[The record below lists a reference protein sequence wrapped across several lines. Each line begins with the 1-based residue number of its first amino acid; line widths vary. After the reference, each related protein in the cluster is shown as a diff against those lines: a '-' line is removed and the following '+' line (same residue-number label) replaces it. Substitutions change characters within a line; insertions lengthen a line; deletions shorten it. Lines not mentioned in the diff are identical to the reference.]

1 MSALYMISEEAYET
15 QPVEVHGM
23 APDALDRLVV
33 SFARIDGRCVPL
45 ALYAADTWRL
55 AGGTTN
61 RGQSHRTLHFRPL
74 PRQFLGIAKQM
85 AWRYLRRGRDGGK
98 RPATGTIVSWL
109 KNTTVFLTWINDR
122 GIARLMDVS
131 PLVCIQYV
139 EAQKSLLSR
148 FGKPLKSDVLALHFA
163 AVEAIYELSQKTDD
177 PMPLHP
183 WPDTSAYHLAG
194 GAGGGPYR
202 SKTLRIPDS
211 VYCALFQAAWDMVEK
226 GNHWLD
232 LRDGLDRI
240 DVEFGHLTKTPR
252 KTLKNRFLADS
263 GWHGGH
269 RALKKQLLD
278 LRTACYIV
286 VASLS
291 GCRNHELAYLQN
303 DPCYSTTDDDGTVF
317 WWMKS
322 RSDKTYEGY
331 TEWMIPVAAVQALK
345 VQERWAKPYQASLE
359 AEISRR
365 RQANPDDPEIAE
377 AMKHRGALFLGES
390 FTHKNQVR
398 TLSCNKWGIALKDFA
413 SSLGLQ
419 WSLASHQF
427 RLTFA
432 HYAARSRF
440 GDLRYLKEHF
450 KHWAMDMTLSYALNG
465 SQDMALYLEIEA
477 ELDDI
482 KVDLVGE
489 WLQDDV
495 PLAGGFGTNILA
507 WRCTNPITLFKDHA
521 SMIRSIA
528 DSVSLRSALH
538 AWCAADK
545 GGCVGLGI
553 DKLRC
558 TDCDNAV
565 IHRRHSHVYMRQY
578 RDLKALLKLKDIGEV
593 GLNRVRNGMEKCRMT
608 LERLG
613 IDPETEIGQLAV
625 EAVI

>member
-1 MSALYMISEEAYET
+1 MMSDEAYEA
-15 QPVEVHGM
+15 QPVDVRGM
-23 APDALDRLVV
+23 ASDGHERFVV

-45 ALYAADTWRL
+45 ALYEANTWPL
-55 AGGTTN
+55 SGGTTN
-61 RGQSHRTLHFRPL
+61 QPKSKRALDFRPI
-74 PRQFLGIAKQM
+74 PRQFLDTVKQM

-98 RPATGTIVSWL
+98 RPATATVVNWL
-109 KNTTVFLTWINDR
+109 KGATVFLTWLDDR
-122 GIARLMDVS
+122 GVARLQDVS

-139 EAQKSLLSR
+139 EAQKSILSR
-148 FGKPLKSDVLALHFA
+148 YGKPLKRGALAHRFF

-177 PMPLHP
+177 PMQLPP
-183 WPDTSAYHLAG
+183 WPDTSAKRLAG
-194 GAGGGPYR
+194 VTDGGPY
-202 SKTLRIPDS
+202 KGMTPRIPDS
-211 VYCALFQAAWDMVEK
+211 VFCALFQAAWDIVQK

-240 DVEFGHLTKTPR
+240 DVEYGHLTRMPIKTR
-252 KTLKNRFLADS
+252 KNRFLADS
-263 GWHGGH
+263 GWHDGL
-269 RALKKQLLD
+269 RAFNNQLLA

-322 RSDKTYEGY
+322 RSDKTGEGY
-331 TEWMIPVAAVQALK
+331 AEWMIPVAAVQALK
-345 VQERWAKPYQASLE
+345 VQERWAEPYQASLE
-359 AEISRR
+359 AEISRL
-365 RQANPDDPEIAE
+365 RQANPEDSEIAE

-390 FTHKNQVR
+390 SHHKNQVR
-398 TLSCNKWGIALKDFA
+398 TLSDQWWGQALKDFA
-413 SSLGLQ
+413 LSLGLQ
-419 WSLASHQF
+419 WNLASHQF

-450 KHWAMDMTLSYALNG
+450 KHWSMDMTLGYALNDT
-465 SQDMALYLEIEA
+465 QDMDLYLEIEA

-489 WLQDDV
+489 WLKDDV
-495 PLAGGFGTNILA
+495 PLAGGFGTNIVA
-507 WRCTNPITLFKDHA
+507 WRGTNPITLFKDNA

-538 AWCAADK
+538 AWCTADK

-565 IHRRHSHVYMRQY
+565 IHQRHAHVYVRQY
-578 RDLKALLKLKDIGEV
+578 RDLKALLNLNDIGEV
-593 GLNRVRNGMEKCRMT
+593 GLNRVRNGIEKCRMT

-613 IDPETEIGQLAV
+613 IDPETEIGKLAA
-625 EAVI
+625 EAVT